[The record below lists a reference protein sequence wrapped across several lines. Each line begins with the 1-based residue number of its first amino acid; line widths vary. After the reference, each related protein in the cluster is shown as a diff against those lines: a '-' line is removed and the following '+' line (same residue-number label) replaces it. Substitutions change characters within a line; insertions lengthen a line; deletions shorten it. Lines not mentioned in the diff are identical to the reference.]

1 MGRQLRLR
9 PAARS
14 DLDANWSYTRA
25 TWSTGPAETYLRGL
39 EAVLELLLEFPEMS
53 RLRPEFSPPIRIH
66 PYRQHVVLYSA
77 DDVRLDVL
85 RILHRRSDRSA
96 FQAE

>member
-1 MGRQLRLR
+1 VGRQLRLR
-9 PAARS
+9 PGARS
-14 DLDANWSYTRA
+14 DLDAIWSHTHA

-39 EAVLELLLEFPEMS
+39 EAVLELLLEYSEMS
-53 RLRPEFSPPIRIH
+53 RLRPEFSPPTCIH

-85 RILHRRSDRSA
+85 RILHR
-96 FQAE
+96 